1 MIYDRQVVAYK
12 KAANNYDYKT
22 HHNIKGTDIA
32 LNKPID
38 CDITTLGLIRT
49 QQIMGSVAKTT
60 YVIRTYQQ
68 LPHNFTYLMLDGDKR
83 HFILE
88 TDRVLKGSKFT
99 YIVTQDV
106 TTNE

>member
-12 KAANNYDYKT
+12 TATNKYDYKT

-38 CDITTLGLIRT
+38 CDVTTLGLIRT

-68 LPHNFTYLMLDGDKR
+68 LPHNFNYLMLDGDKR
-83 HFILE
+83 HFILQ